1 MDSMNAN
8 KNVVFSIVRFD
19 ESVAL
24 AKAEPFHGPAL
35 HVSLWKNRLFEAEN
49 SDDAKMFPQDL
60 QKGIDQ

>member
-1 MDSMNAN
+1 VDNMNAN

-24 AKAEPFHGPAL
+24 ANAEPSYRPAL

-49 SDDAKMFPQDL
+49 SDDAKMFPEDL

>member
-1 MDSMNAN
+1 MNAN

-35 HVSLWKNRLFEAEN
+35 HITLCVCRLFETKN